1 MRINV
6 KHDVERIVVGLDDL
20 AQRQIP
26 FATARALTMTA
37 RDAQSDL
44 RAEMPKRFTLRTSRV
59 NKGIRITP
67 ATKGNLAAV
76 VGSIDW
82 FMRDQE
88 TGGTRKASGHRIAV
102 PKGVRR
108 TKRDLISKALRPT
121 PVRDKPRVFL
131 VKAASGAGIMQRQ
144 GQGRCPITALY
155 WLKKSVSIKPRFG
168 FKAQVEATVRDRFE
182 SNFMISLSQAISRSA

>member
-6 KHDVERIVVGLDDL
+6 KHDVARMVLGLDDL

-26 FATARALTMTA
+26 FATARALTVTA

-44 RAEMPKRFTLRTSRV
+44 RTEMPKRFTLRTSRV

-67 ATKGNLAAV
+67 ATKGNLTAV

-88 TGGTRKASGHRIAV
+88 VGGTRKASGHRIAV

-108 TKRDLISKALRPT
+108 TKRDLVSKALRPT
-121 PVRDKPRVFL
+121 PVRDKPRVFV
-131 VKAASGAGIMQRQ
+131 VKAAAGAGIMQRE
-144 GQGRCPITALY
+144 GPDRYPITALY

-168 FKAQVEATVRDRFE
+168 FKGQVEATVRERFE
-182 SNFMISLSQAISRSA
+182 SNFMISLSQVITASA